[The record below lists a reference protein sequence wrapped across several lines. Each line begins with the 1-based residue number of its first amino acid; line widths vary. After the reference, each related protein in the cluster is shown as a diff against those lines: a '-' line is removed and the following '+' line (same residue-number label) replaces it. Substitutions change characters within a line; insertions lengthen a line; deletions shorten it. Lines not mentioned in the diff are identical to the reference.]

1 MKKYLIYRLAAAFL
15 LLLYL
20 AMPIAFVIDC
30 FKNVNV
36 GETMTLSIIG
46 LFVLL
51 FFAGVE
57 IALLLFQPS
66 REPSIEGIVWNENKT
81 LNKGPMIIVS
91 VALGASLALLA
102 VFAWLYLVSDG
113 ERHFESEFLLS
124 FFAFIALNTALYLA
138 YIPLSRKKKVTLKDL
153 SF

>member
-1 MKKYLIYRLAAAFL
+1 MKKYLAYRLSIAFL

-20 AMPIAFVIDC
+20 AMPIAFAIDC
-30 FKNVNV
+30 LKNIEV

-57 IALLLFQPS
+57 IVLLLVHPS
-66 REPSIEGIVWNENKT
+66 NEPSIEGIVWNENKT
-81 LNKGPMIIVS
+81 LNKGPAIIVS
-91 VALGASLALLA
+91 VALGISIALLG

-113 ERHFESEFLLS
+113 EHHFESEFLLS
-124 FFAFIALNTALYLA
+124 FFVFLALNGVFYLA

>member
-1 MKKYLIYRLAAAFL
+1 MKKFLAYRLSSAL
-15 LLLYL
+15 VLTLYL
-20 AMPIAFVIDC
+20 AMPILFVIDC
-30 FKNVNV
+30 LAHVDV

-57 IALLLFQPS
+57 IVLLLAHPS
-66 REPSIEGIVWNENKT
+66 NELSIEGIVWNENKT
-81 LNKGPMIIVS
+81 LNKGPAIIVS
-91 VALGASLALLA
+91 VALGASIALLG
-102 VFAWLYLVSDG
+102 VFVWLYLVSNG
-113 ERHFESEFLLS
+113 EHHFESEFLLS
-124 FFAFIALNTALYLA
+124 FFAFLSLNGVFYLA